1 MTGNLGSSTASALGG
16 GATYNPATGTISAP
30 AYTTYNA
37 NGTTSTVNNVGAA
50 IDDINSQGIKYF
62 HANST
67 APDSQALG
75 TNSVAIGPNAAANN
89 TGDVALGSGSVTAA
103 ANPTATG
110 TIGGVTYN
118 YAGTMPSSVV
128 SVGAP
133 GAERQVTNVAAG
145 QVTATSTDAING
157 SQLFATNTA
166 IDSLSTSTSTGL
178 STATSSIAS
187 LSTSTSTGIG
197 SLSTGLSTAT
207 SSITSLSTSTSTAI
221 VAAKTHYYSVNDNG
235 TQQGNYNNDGATGI
249 NALAAGTNAT
259 AAGASAVAL
268 GDGAN
273 ANSGGAVA
281 IGQNASA
288 TGGQA
293 VSIGVGNTANGD
305 GAVAIGDPNTA
316 TGTGAIAMGANNT
329 SNGQGAVALGNANT
343 AIGQGSVALGNT
355 STANGAGSVAM
366 GSGAIANNPNDVA
379 LGSGSVTAAAN
390 PTATAT
396 INGTTYTLA
405 GTTPTSV
412 VSVGAPGAER
422 QITNVAAG
430 HLSAT
435 STDAVNGSQ
444 LYATDQAVDSLG
456 ATVGNI
462 VNGGGIKYFHANST
476 LPDSQA
482 LGLNSVAIGPNA
494 VANNAGDVALGFGAT
509 TAAANP
515 TASAAIGG
523 VTYNFAGV
531 TPVSVVSVGAPGA
544 ERQITNVA
552 AGQVT
557 SSSTDA
563 INGSQLYSTIQAI
576 NSLSTSTMTEIAS
589 LSTSQGGSS
598 TLITSLS
605 TSITRLSTATVTG
618 SGSHYYS
625 VNDGGVQQGNYGN
638 NGATGSNAMAIG
650 PNALASGANGVALG
664 NGASANADG
673 GTVVGASAVVSAS
686 DGTAIGHGAA
696 AMAAGAVA
704 IGHGAAAMAA
714 GAVAIGANSV
724 ATEANTVSVGAPGSE
739 RRITNVAAGVNP
751 TDAVNVSQLGAVQS
765 SVNNVARTAY
775 AGIAAATA
783 LTMIPEVDAGKTI
796 AVGIG
801 SSTYQGYSAVA
812 IGFTARLTDNLKL
825 KGGVSGGSAGHT
837 YGIGASYQW

>member
-1 MTGNLGSSTASALGG
+1 MSTTNSNVASLSTVTGNLGSSTASALGG

-50 IDDINSQGIKYF
+50 IDNINSQGIKYF

-67 APDSQALG
+67 SPDSRALG
-75 TNSVAIGPNAAANN
+75 TNSVAIGPNAVANN

-118 YAGTMPSSVV
+118 YAGTTPSSVV

-157 SQLFATNTA
+157 SQLFAANTA
-166 IDSLSTSTSTGL
+166 INSLSTST
-178 STATSSIAS
+178 
-187 LSTSTSTGIG
+187 
-197 SLSTGLSTAT
+197 STGLSTAT

-221 VAAKTHYYSVNDNG
+221 AAAKTHYYSVNDNG

-293 VSIGVGNTANGD
+293 VSIGVGNTANGN

-366 GSGAIANNPNDVA
+366 GSGAVANNPNDVA
-379 LGSGSVTAAAN
+379 LGSNSVTAAAN
-390 PTATAT
+390 PTATGT
-396 INGTTYTLA
+396 IGGVTYNYA
-405 GTTPTSV
+405 GTTPSSV

-523 VTYNFAGV
+523 VTYNFAGA
-531 TPVSVVSVGAPGA
+531 TPVSVVSVGAPGT

-598 TLITSLS
+598 MLITSLS

-650 PNALASGANGVALG
+650 PNAVASGANGVALG

-673 GTVVGASAVVSAS
+673 GTVIGASAVVSAS

-704 IGHGAAAMAA
+704 IG
-714 GAVAIGANSV
+714 ANSV
-724 ATEANTVSVGAPGSE
+724 ATETNTVSVGAPGSE